1 MEKLFLNKEIFS
13 EEVES
18 TVRKHNISYMEA
30 IVSICE
36 EKEIE
41 IELVKKHLSN
51 RIKVKL
57 ESEAME
63 LNYIPSGNTLPG
75 L

>member
-1 MEKLFLNKEIFS
+1 
-13 EEVES
+13 
-18 TVRKHNISYMEA
+18 MEA

-36 EKEIE
+36 DKDIE
-41 IELVKKHLSN
+41 VELVKKHLSN
-51 RIKVKL
+51 RIKAKL

-63 LNYIPSGNTLPG
+63 LNYLPSGNKLLG